1 MLKKLD
7 QLQKRI
13 KEIETLLVN
22 PETTKDIDKYT
33 LLNKEFADLKPIVEK
48 FEEYNQTIISI
59 DDANEIINSDEQDL
73 RQLAEEELKKSLGK
87 PELLEQELKLML
99 LPKDSADD
107 GSAYLEIRAGA
118 GGDEAGIF
126 AGDLFRMY
134 SRLSEREGWNLEVID
149 IKQSEQG
156 GLKEVVAK
164 LVGKSVFKVLKFE
177 SGVHRV
183 QRVPETESQGR
194 IHTSTCTVA
203 VLPEVQE
210 VQDINIDKND
220 LRIDT
225 FRASGAGGQHVNKTD
240 SAVRLTHIPSGLV
253 VECQDGR
260 SQHKNKE
267 KALSLLAAKLKQQ
280 EIDNQQESIASERKI
295 MVGTGDRSEKIR
307 TYNFPQGRMTDHRIK
322 LTQHNLDQIMDGDIK
337 TIDRFGPDSIS
348 KIVKIISKKTTK
360 FQSGYIYD
368 YAFVML
374 IALSLLL
381 TIFIFYK

>member
-1 MLKKLD
+1 MHDSMLKKLD
-7 QLQKRI
+7 QLQNRI
-13 KEIETLLVN
+13 NEIESLLVDS
-22 PETTKDIDKYT
+22 ETVKDIDKYT
-33 LLNKEFADLKPIVEK
+33 QLNKEFSELKPIVEK
-48 FEEYNQTIISI
+48 FHEYNEVIESI
-59 DDANEIINSDEQDL
+59 KDANEIINSDDEDL
-73 RQLAEEELKKSLGK
+73 KILAEDDLKKLSDK
-87 PELLEQELKLML
+87 PEILEQELKLML

-107 GSAYLEIRAGA
+107 GSAFLEIRAGA
-118 GGDEAGIF
+118 GGDEASIF

-134 SRLSEREGWNLEVID
+134 SRLVEREGWNLEIID
-149 IKQSEQG
+149 IKPSEQG

-164 LVGKSVFKVLKFE
+164 LNGKSVFKVLKFE

-203 VLPEVQE
+203 ILPEVEE
-210 VQDINIDKND
+210 VKDINIDKND
-220 LRIDT
+220 LRVDT

-240 SAVRLTHIPSGLV
+240 SAVRLTHIPTGLV

-280 EIDNQQESIASERKI
+280 EIDSQQESIASERKI
-295 MVGTGDRSEKIR
+295 LVGTGDRSEKIR

-337 TIDRFGPDSIS
+337 TICDALLAEN
-348 KIVKIISKKTTK
+348 
-360 FQSGYIYD
+360 QL
-368 YAFVML
+368 AML
-374 IALSLLL
+374 SQLESE
-381 TIFIFYK
+381 

>member
-1 MLKKLD
+1 MHDSMLRKLD
-7 QLQKRI
+7 QLQERI
-13 KEIETLLVN
+13 NEIQNLLVDSD
-22 PETTKDIDKYT
+22 TVKDIEKYT
-33 LLNKEFADLKPIVEK
+33 LLNKEFSELKPIVEK
-48 FEEYNQTIISI
+48 FDEYNEILESI
-59 DDANEIINSDEQDL
+59 KEANEIIDSGDKDL
-73 RQLAEEELKKSLGK
+73 KSLAEDELKSLQDK
-87 PELLEQELKLML
+87 PEKFEQELKLML

-107 GSAYLEIRAGA
+107 GSAFLEIRAGA
-118 GGDEAGIF
+118 GGDEASIF

-134 SRLSEREGWNLEVID
+134 TRLAERESWNLEVID

-203 VLPEVQE
+203 ILPEVEE

-220 LRIDT
+220 LRVDT

-240 SAVRLTHIPSGLV
+240 SAVRLTHTPSGIV

-280 EIDNQQESIASERKI
+280 EIDSQQESIASERKI
-295 MVGTGDRSEKIR
+295 LVGTGDRSEKIR
-307 TYNFPQGRMTDHRIK
+307 TYNFPQGRITDHRIK
-322 LTQHNLDQIMDGDIK
+322 LTQHNLDQVMDGDMI
-337 TIDRFGPDSIS
+337 SICQALITENQLAQLS
-348 KIVKIISKKTTK
+348 SLE
-360 FQSGYIYD
+360 QS
-368 YAFVML
+368 
-374 IALSLLL
+374 
-381 TIFIFYK
+381 

>member
-1 MLKKLD
+1 MHDSMFKKLD
-7 QLQKRI
+7 QLENRI
-13 KEIETLLVN
+13 NEIQDLLLDSETV
-22 PETTKDIDKYT
+22 KDIEKYT
-33 LLNKEFADLKPIVEK
+33 LLNKEFSDLKPIVDK
-48 FEEYNQTIISI
+48 FNEYNQITKSI
-59 DDANEIINSDEQDL
+59 EDANEIINSDDKDL
-73 RQLAEEELKKSLGK
+73 KILAEEELKESINK
-87 PELLEQELKLML
+87 PEELEQELKLML
-99 LPKDSADD
+99 LPKDSADA
-107 GSAYLEIRAGA
+107 GSAFLEIRSGA
-118 GGDEAGIF
+118 GGDEASIF

-134 SRLSEREGWNLEVID
+134 TRLSEREGWSLEVID
-149 IKQSEQG
+149 IKPSEQG

-164 LVGKSVFKVLKFE
+164 LNGKGVYKVLKFE

-194 IHTSTCTVA
+194 VHTSTCTVA
-203 VLPEVQE
+203 VLPEVEE

-220 LRIDT
+220 LRVDT

-280 EIDNQQESIASERKI
+280 EIDNQQETIASERKI
-295 MVGTGDRSEKIR
+295 LVGTGDRSEKIR

-337 TIDRFGPDSIS
+337 TICDALLAEN
-348 KIVKIISKKTTK
+348 
-360 FQSGYIYD
+360 QL
-368 YAFVML
+368 AML
-374 IALSLLL
+374 SQLESE
-381 TIFIFYK
+381 